1 MAPMKI
7 VFTCLIL
14 FTTAC
19 VGFAQPNEPLYVIDT
34 VAGDYPIGDGGPAT
48 EAQLAFPSD
57 VAVDQDGN
65 VYVADQGNHRI
76 RKVSPGGEISTVAG
90 TGTAEFSFD
99 GAPAIDTPLFGPAGV
114 AVDVEGNLYIAE
126 RNAHRIRK
134 VASSGEI
141 STVAGTGESGFG
153 GDGGP
158 ATEALLASPR
168 AVAVGSDGSLYIADR
183 GNHRIRKVSPTGE
196 ISTFAGTGNGGF
208 RGDGGPAR
216 FALLRSPLGA
226 AVDGLGNVY
235 IADTGNN
242 KIRKVD
248 TSGRISSV
256 AGTGDRG
263 FSGDGGPAIEATLA
277 APRDVAVA
285 ADGSLYI
292 SDSGNHRI
300 RKLNPAGD
308 ISTVAGTR
316 SSGFRR
322 DGGLATSAELDLPL
336 GIAVDGSGD
345 LFIADSRNHRI
356 RRVLAT
362 GIIITLAGS
371 NNFGGDG
378 GPATDALLFFPLSVA
393 VDSVGDLYIADSRNH
408 RTRQVNVSGTITTVA
423 GTGDPDFAG
432 DGGQARG
439 ADLFA
444 PRDLTFD
451 ADGNLYIA
459 DLGNRRVRKVTLGGV
474 ISTVAGNGTFGSSG
488 DGGPATSAELVP
500 VGVAVDGAGNLFI
513 ADNGGSGSRVRKVT
527 TSGVIT
533 TVAGTGEI
541 GFGGDGGPATAAQLG
556 FRLGIAVDGA
566 DDLYIADTD
575 NSRVRKVSADG
586 VITTVVGTGGT
597 TIGGNDGGPATSAT
611 IVIPAGLS
619 FDETGALYVAERNS
633 SRIRKISPS
642 GIIHTVAG
650 TGKAAFGG
658 DGGFATAADFNDPR
672 DVAIDGAGNVYIADT
687 NNHRVR
693 KMVPLVPASIPIVSG
708 DNQVGALGETL
719 PEALVVRVV
728 NATGVGVPGVVVI
741 FAVVEGSATLSAT
754 ETVTDEDGR
763 AGVAIT
769 LGDEAGRVVV
779 RASVPGAPPVEF
791 ILFAGP
797 HISAGGVVGGGL
809 SVPRVTAVSPNA
821 IISIFGAN
829 FAPEGTAKLISP
841 DDLVDGR
848 LPTRLG
854 GVCVQIGPAL
864 ARIFH
869 VFPGQLNVQVPTI
882 QTGDELP
889 VQVILDCLAE
899 NEMKSNIENVRIQA
913 ATPEFFYFVQNPDG
927 NNPVAAVNAVTG
939 EFVGPGFTAAKPGDI
954 LTLFATGFG
963 VTDPP
968 FEAGILPDQ
977 IGSTVEKALV
987 TVGEIQLSDA
997 DVLYAGVTPGSA
1009 GLYQLNLRIPDT
1021 VPDGD
1026 LSVVVQ
1032 VGAFSTPPGGF
1043 LVIKR

>member
-1 MAPMKI
+1 M
-7 VFTCLIL
+7 
-14 FTTAC
+14 
-19 VGFAQPNEPLYVIDT
+19 
-34 VAGDYPIGDGGPAT
+34 
-48 EAQLAFPSD
+48 
-57 VAVDQDGN
+57 
-65 VYVADQGNHRI
+65 
-76 RKVSPGGEISTVAG
+76 
-90 TGTAEFSFD
+90 
-99 GAPAIDTPLFGPAGV
+99 
-114 AVDVEGNLYIAE
+114 
-126 RNAHRIRK
+126 
-134 VASSGEI
+134 
-141 STVAGTGESGFG
+141 
-153 GDGGP
+153 
-158 ATEALLASPR
+158 
-168 AVAVGSDGSLYIADR
+168 
-183 GNHRIRKVSPTGE
+183 
-196 ISTFAGTGNGGF
+196 
-208 RGDGGPAR
+208 
-216 FALLRSPLGA
+216 
-226 AVDGLGNVY
+226 
-235 IADTGNN
+235 
-242 KIRKVD
+242 D
-248 TSGRISSV
+248 TSGRISTV

-263 FSGDGGPAIEATLA
+263 FSGDGGPAIEATLI
-277 APRDVAVA
+277 APRGVAAA
-285 ADGSLYI
+285 ADGTVYI

-300 RKLNPAGD
+300 RKLNADGD

-316 SSGFRR
+316 NSGFRR

-362 GIIITLAGS
+362 GIITTLAGS

-393 VDSVGDLYIADSRNH
+393 VNSLGDLYIADSRNH
-408 RTRQVNVSGTITTVA
+408 RIRQVNVSGTITTVA

-432 DGGQARG
+432 DGGQARA

-451 ADGNLYIA
+451 ADENLYIA
-459 DLGNRRVRKVTLGGV
+459 DLGNRRVRKVTPGGV
-474 ISTVAGNGTFGSSG
+474 ISTVAGIGTSGSTG

-513 ADNGGSGSRVRKVT
+513 ADNGGSGSRIRKVT

-541 GFGGDGGPATAAQLG
+541 GFGGDGGPATAAQIS

-586 VITTVVGTGGT
+586 VITTVAGTGGT
-597 TIGGNDGGPATSAT
+597 TIGGDDGGPATSAT

-619 FDETGALYVAERNS
+619 FDESGALYVAERNS
-633 SRIRKISPS
+633 NRIRKINPS

-658 DGGFATAADFNDPR
+658 DGGFGTAADLNDPR

-693 KMVPLVPASIPIVSG
+693 KMVPLVPASIPIISG
-708 DNQVGALGETL
+708 DSQVGALGETL

-728 NATGVGVPGVVVI
+728 NATGVGVSGVVVT
-741 FAVVEGSATLSAT
+741 FAVVEGSATLSAA

-763 AGVAIT
+763 AGVAVT

-779 RASVPGAPPVEF
+779 RASVPGAPAVEF

-829 FAPEGTAKLISP
+829 FAPAGTVKLVGA
-841 DDLVDGR
+841 DDLVNGR

-854 GVCVQIGPAL
+854 GVCVQIGPDL

-869 VFPGQLNVQVPTI
+869 VFPGQLNVQVPNL
-882 QTGDELP
+882 QAVVEGP

-899 NEMKSNIENVRIQA
+899 NETKSNVENVTIQA
-913 ATPEFFYFVQNPDG
+913 ATPEFFYFAQTPDG
-927 NNPVAAVNAVTG
+927 SNPIAAINAVTG

-963 VTDPP
+963 ATDPP
-968 FEAGILPDQ
+968 FEAGVLPDQ
-977 IGSTVEKALV
+977 IGSTVESALV
-987 TVGEIQLSDA
+987 TLGEIQLSAA
-997 DVLYAGVTPGSA
+997 DVLYAGVTPRSA
-1009 GLYQLNLRIPDT
+1009 GLYQLNLRIPET
-1021 VPDGD
+1021 APDGN
-1026 LSVVVQ
+1026 LTLVVRI
-1032 VGAFSTPPGGF
+1032 GAFSTPPGGF